1 MSTTALAHFAGGC
14 FWCTEAVFKE
24 LRGVQRVSSGY
35 AGGRTSHPTYEQVCS
50 GGTGHAEVIRIE
62 FDPKVIS
69 FRDLLTVF
77 FATHDPTTLNRQ
89 GNDVG
94 TQYRSA
100 IFHHTAEQERVAREV
115 IGELDDV
122 FHDAL
127 LRELIGAGHLRHA
140 VSALVDAHDDIVLKH
155 DEEHR
160 WCLDCHDATNRDVLH
175 LASGEPVPF
184 AESYR
189 LCGQCH
195 GEKYRDWR
203 VGVHGRRVGQWNG
216 AKQYLLC
223 VHCHNP
229 HQPRY
234 KPMAPK
240 PAPLRP
246 MMMDGL

>member
-1 MSTTALAHFAGGC
+1 MRSTILGVAFVLLLSIGWQWSRRPPSQAALPTGALVASAQTAP
-14 FWCTEAVFKE
+14 TPPPPSEP
-24 LRGVQRVSSGY
+24 LRVEVPPPPFSDGIFPCSDCHSEESLPVN
-35 AGGRTSHPTYEQVCS
+35 RTKRT
-50 GGTGHAEVIRIE
+50 
-62 FDPKVIS
+62 
-69 FRDLLTVF
+69 
-77 FATHDPTTLNRQ
+77 
-89 GNDVG
+89 
-94 TQYRSA
+94 
-100 IFHHTAEQERVAREV
+100 
-115 IGELDDV
+115 
-122 FHDAL
+122 
-127 LRELIGAGHLRHA
+127 
-140 VSALVDAHDDIVLKH
+140 LVDAHDDIVLKH

-240 PAPLRP
+240 PAPVRP
-246 MMMDGL
+246 MRTRP

>member
-1 MSTTALAHFAGGC
+1 MRSTIL
-14 FWCTEAVFKE
+14 V
-24 LRGVQRVSSGY
+24 
-35 AGGRTSHPTYEQVCS
+35 
-50 GGTGHAEVIRIE
+50 
-62 FDPKVIS
+62 
-69 FRDLLTVF
+69 
-77 FATHDPTTLNRQ
+77 
-89 GNDVG
+89 
-94 TQYRSA
+94 
-100 IFHHTAEQERVAREV
+100 VA
-115 IGELDDV
+115 
-122 FHDAL
+122 FAL
-127 LRELIGAGHLRHA
+127 LLSIGWQWSRRPQSQAAPPTGAGVASAQTAPTPPPPPEPLRVEVPPPPFSDGIFPCSDCHSEESLP
-140 VSALVDAHDDIVLKH
+140 VNRTKRTLVDAHDDIVLKY

-246 MMMDGL
+246 MRTRP